1 LLWAAKLLAFIS
13 KINRKWDETV
23 PEYGADKTIFSALL
37 DARDQFGGKR
47 PALEDPERAP
57 LTYNRLILGALVL
70 GKSFADITE
79 RGEVVGLLLPSV
91 NAAVVSLFALSAYG
105 RVISPLNFT
114 SGLKNIR
121 SAIQAAEINTVITS
135 HRFVEMAKLEELVEG
150 LVAQTGVRIVYLED
164 VRKAITS
171 LDKAKAVLKAPFARL
186 LHVRHALDPHE
197 AAVILFTSGS
207 EGEPKGVALTNAN
220 LITNVTQSMR
230 HLGQEL
236 GPPHILLNPLP
247 VFHSYGLMAGVLLG
261 LYSGIKVI
269 LYPSPIQ
276 YRQVAKI
283 TRETGATIL
292 LGTDTFLQGWMRAAD
307 QGDFDSVRFVVAGAE
322 RVKDETRRIWAKSG
336 TVLLEGYGVTEC
348 SPVVAVNTLE
358 DNLPGTVGRALAG
371 QELRLEPVEGIAEGG
386 RLYIRGPNVMAG
398 YIYPSMPGVLVPP
411 EEGWHDTGDI
421 VSIDEAG
428 FITIKGRVKRFAKIG
443 GEMVS
448 LGAVETL
455 AAELWPDG
463 QHVAVTLPDP
473 KKGEQIIL
481 VTDVGHA
488 DRMAVLALA
497 QKNGYP
503 ELWVPRAVLVTQ
515 SIPILGSGKV
525 DVVATT
531 ELAKSMRAMLM

>member
-1 LLWAAKLLAFIS
+1 M
-13 KINRKWDETV
+13 
-23 PEYGADKTIFSALL
+23 PEYGADKSIFSALL

-70 GKSFADITE
+70 GKSFADITQ

-150 LVAQTGVRIVYLED
+150 LVEQTGVRIVYLED

-186 LHVRHALDPHE
+186 LHARHALDTHE

-230 HLGQEL
+230 HLGPEL

-261 LYSGIKVI
+261 LYAGIKVI

-307 QGDFDSVRFVVAGAE
+307 EGDFASVRFVVAGAE
-322 RVKDETRRIWAKSG
+322 RVKDETRRIWANSG

-371 QELRLEPVEGIAEGG
+371 QELRFEPVEGIAEGG

-411 EEGWHDTGDI
+411 EDGWHDTGDI
-421 VSIDEAG
+421 VSMDEAG
-428 FITIKGRVKRFAKIG
+428 YLTIKGRVKRFAKIG

-531 ELAKSMRAMLM
+531 ELAKSMRSMLM

>member
-1 LLWAAKLLAFIS
+1 
-13 KINRKWDETV
+13 V
-23 PEYGADKTIFSALL
+23 PGYGADGTLFSALL
-37 DARDQFGGKR
+37 DARDQFGGNR
-47 PALEDPERAP
+47 IAIEDPERAP

-70 GKSFADITE
+70 GRSFAELTE
-79 RGEVVGLLLPSV
+79 RGETVGLLLPSV
-91 NAAVVSLFALSAYG
+91 NAAVVSIFALSAYG

-114 SGLKNIR
+114 SGLKNLT
-121 SAIQAAEINTVITS
+121 SAVKAAEISMIITS
-135 HRFVEMAKLEELVEG
+135 HRFVEMAKLEELVDG
-150 LVAQTGVRIVYLED
+150 LMANEGVRIVYLED
-164 VRKAITS
+164 IRKQITS
-171 LDKAKAVLKAPFARL
+171 FDKFISVVKSPFARL
-186 LHVRHALDPHE
+186 LHANYALDPHE

-207 EGEPKGVALTNAN
+207 EGEPKGVALSNAN
-220 LITNVTQSMR
+220 LITNVEQSRR
-230 HLGQEL
+230 HFGEEL

-261 LYSGIKVI
+261 LYSGIHVV

-283 TRETGATIL
+283 ARDSKATIL

-307 QGDFDSVRFVVAGAE
+307 QGDFDAVKFVVAGAE
-322 RVKDETRRIWAKSG
+322 RVKDETRRMWSSSG

-358 DNLPGTVGRALAG
+358 DNRAGTVGRAVQG
-371 QELRLEPVEGIAEGG
+371 QELRVEPIDGIEDGG
-386 RLYIRGPNVMAG
+386 RLYVRGPNIMAG

-411 EEGWHDTGDI
+411 EAGWHDTGDI

-481 VTDVGHA
+481 VSDTASA
-488 DRMAVLALA
+488 DRMALLAHA
-497 QKNGYP
+497 QKCGYS
-503 ELWVPRAVLVTQ
+503 ELWVPRAVLVTKA
-515 SIPILGSGKV
+515 IPILGTGKV

-531 ELAKSMRAMLM
+531 ELAKSMRSMLV

>member
-1 LLWAAKLLAFIS
+1 M
-13 KINRKWDETV
+13 
-23 PEYGADKTIFSALL
+23 PEYGADRTIFGALL
-37 DARDQFGGKR
+37 DARDEFGGKR
-47 PALEDPERAP
+47 LALEDPERAP

-79 RGEVVGLLLPSV
+79 RGETVGLLLPSV
-91 NAAVVSLFALSAYG
+91 NAAVVSMFALSAYG

-114 SGLKNIR
+114 SGFKNIR
-121 SAIQAAEINTVITS
+121 SAVQAAEINTIITS
-135 HRFVEMAKLEELVEG
+135 YRFVEMAKLDDLVEA
-150 LVAQTGVRIVYLED
+150 LVTQAGVRIVYLED
-164 VRKAITS
+164 VRKKVSS
-171 LDKAKAVLKAPFARL
+171 LDKFMAVTKLPFARL
-186 LHVRHALDPHE
+186 LHAHYALDPHE

-207 EGEPKGVALTNAN
+207 EGEPKGVALSNAN
-220 LITNVTQSMR
+220 LITNVEQSRR
-230 HLGQEL
+230 HFGREL

-261 LYSGIKVI
+261 LYAGLKVV

-283 TRETGATIL
+283 TRDTQATIL

-307 QGDFDSVRFVVAGAE
+307 KGDFDSVRFVVAGAE
-322 RVKDETRRIWAKSG
+322 RVKDETRRMWSESG

-348 SPVVAVNTLE
+348 SPVVSINTLE
-358 DNLPGTVGRALAG
+358 HNLPGTVGRPLEG
-371 QELRLEPVEGIAEGG
+371 QELRVEPVEGITDGG

-421 VSIDEAG
+421 VSIDEEG

-481 VTDVGHA
+481 VSDIASADRLTLLGHA
-488 DRMAVLALA
+488 
-497 QKNGYP
+497 QKCGYP
-503 ELWVPRAVLVTQ
+503 ELWVPRAVLVTN
-515 SIPILGSGKV
+515 SIPILGSGKI

-531 ELAKSMRAMLM
+531 ELAKSMRSMLV

>member
-13 KINRKWDETV
+13 KINRQWDETV

-70 GKSFADITE
+70 GKSFADITQ

-171 LDKAKAVLKAPFARL
+171 LDKAKAVLKAPIARL

-230 HLGQEL
+230 HLGPEL

-261 LYSGIKVI
+261 LYAGIKVI

-488 DRMAVLALA
+488 DRMAVLAQA

>member
-1 LLWAAKLLAFIS
+1 M
-13 KINRKWDETV
+13 
-23 PEYGADKTIFSALL
+23 PEYGADRTIFSALL

-47 PALEDPERAP
+47 IAIEDPERAP

-70 GKSFADITE
+70 GQAFTKWTE
-79 RGEVVGLLLPSV
+79 RGEVVGVLLPSV
-91 NAAVVSLFALSAYG
+91 NAAVVSMFALSAYG
-105 RVISPLNFT
+105 RVFSPLNFT
-114 SGLKNIR
+114 SGLKNIS
-121 SAIQAAEINTVITS
+121 SAIKAAEINTVITS
-135 HRFVEMAKLEELVEG
+135 YRFVEMAKLEELVEA
-150 LVAQTGVRIVYLED
+150 LAAQSGVRIIYLED
-164 VRKAITS
+164 VRKEITS
-171 LDKAKAVLKAPFARL
+171 FDKAIAVIKAPIARM
-186 LHVRHALDPHE
+186 LHAHYALDPHE

-220 LITNVTQSMR
+220 LISNVVQSMR
-230 HLGQEL
+230 HFGEEL

-261 LYSGIKVI
+261 LYSGMQVV

-276 YRQVAKI
+276 YRQVAKMA
-283 TRETGATIL
+283 RETKASIL

-307 QGDFDSVRFVVAGAE
+307 PGDFDTVRFVVAGAE
-322 RVKDETRRIWAKSG
+322 RVKDETRRMWSTSG
-336 TVLLEGYGVTEC
+336 TTLLEGYGVTEC
-348 SPVVAVNTLE
+348 SPVVSINTL
-358 DNLPGTVGRALAG
+358 DRNKPGTVGPPFAG
-371 QELRLEPVEGIAEGG
+371 QELRVDPVEGIEEGG
-386 RLYIRGPNVMAG
+386 RLYVRGPNVMAG

-411 EEGWHDTGDI
+411 DGGWHDTGDI
-421 VSIDEAG
+421 VTIDEEG

-448 LGAVETL
+448 LGAVETM

-481 VTDVGHA
+481 VSDVAVA
-488 DRMAVLALA
+488 DRMALLSHA
-497 QKNGYP
+497 QASGYP
-503 ELWVPRAVLVTQ
+503 ELWVPRAVLVTN
-515 SIPILGSGKV
+515 SIPILGSGKI

>member
-1 LLWAAKLLAFIS
+1 MPDF
-13 KINRKWDETV
+13 
-23 PEYGADKTIFSALL
+23 GADRTLFSALL
-37 DARDQFGGKR
+37 DARDQFGGSSL
-47 PALEDPERAP
+47 ALEDPERAP

-70 GKSFADITE
+70 GKAFSQFTE
-79 RGEVVGLLLPSV
+79 RGETVGLLLPSV
-91 NAAVVSLFALSAYG
+91 NAAVVSIFALSAYG

-114 SGLKNIR
+114 AGFKNI
-121 SAIQAAEINTVITS
+121 SAAIKAAEINSVITS
-135 HRFVEMAKLEELVEG
+135 HRFVEMAKLEDLVEA
-150 LVAQTGVRIVYLED
+150 LTTQAGVRIIYLED
-164 VRKAITS
+164 VRQSITS
-171 LDKAKAVLKAPFARL
+171 LDKAYGVLKAPFARL
-186 LHVRHALDPHE
+186 FHSQNALDPQE

-220 LITNVTQSMR
+220 LIANVEQSRR
-230 HLGQEL
+230 HFGPEL

-261 LYSGIKVI
+261 LYSGMHVV

-283 TRETGATIL
+283 TRDTKATIL

-307 QGDFDSVRFVVAGAE
+307 AGDFDSVRFVVAGAE
-322 RVKDETRRIWAKSG
+322 RVKDETRRMWSASG

-348 SPVVAVNTLE
+348 SPVVSINTLD
-358 DNLPGTVGRALAG
+358 DNEPGTVGRPVPG
-371 QELRLEPVEGIAEGG
+371 QELRVDPVEGIEEGG
-386 RLYIRGPNVMAG
+386 RLFVRGPNVMAG

-411 EEGWHDTGDI
+411 EDGWHDTGDI
-421 VSIDEAG
+421 VTIDEAG
-428 FITIKGRVKRFAKIG
+428 FIAIKGRVKRFAKIG

-481 VTDVGHA
+481 VSDTASA
-488 DRMAVLALA
+488 DRMALLAHA
-497 QKNGYP
+497 QKCGYP
-503 ELWVPRAVLVTQ
+503 ELWVPRGVLVTG
-515 SIPILGSGKV
+515 SIPILGSGKI

-531 ELAKSMRAMLM
+531 ELAKSMRSMLM

>member
-1 LLWAAKLLAFIS
+1 MLWAAKLLAFIS
-13 KINRKWDETV
+13 KINRQWDETV

-70 GKSFADITE
+70 GKSFADITA

-150 LVAQTGVRIVYLED
+150 LVEQTGVRIVYLED

-171 LDKAKAVLKAPFARL
+171 LDKAKAVLKAPIARL

-230 HLGQEL
+230 HLGPEL

-261 LYSGIKVI
+261 LYAGIKVI

-488 DRMAVLALA
+488 DRMAVLAQA

>member
-1 LLWAAKLLAFIS
+1 MLWAAKLLAFIS

-171 LDKAKAVLKAPFARL
+171 LDKAKAVLKAPIARL

-230 HLGQEL
+230 HLGPEL

-261 LYSGIKVI
+261 LYAGIKVI